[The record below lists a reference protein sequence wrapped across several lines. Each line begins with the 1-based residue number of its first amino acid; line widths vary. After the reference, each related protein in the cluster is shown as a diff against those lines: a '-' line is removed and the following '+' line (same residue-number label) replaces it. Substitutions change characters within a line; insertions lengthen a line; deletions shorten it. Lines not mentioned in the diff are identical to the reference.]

1 MWRTDAP
8 GAHGRRPP
16 TSAADQWKAGIQIVT
31 PGYFETIGIPLVRGR
46 QFAADDR
53 FSEAEFTDPDVPR
66 PPGVAIINEAM
77 AKRFWPNADPLGSTL
92 FVFDD
97 QTFAAYRTIVGV
109 VGDARAVAV
118 DSSPAPTIF
127 LPFAQN
133 SGQPLSLVLRA
144 NLPPERLVGPVTSRL
159 RAFDPAIFIS
169 NVRPLDDVFAGA
181 LSRPRFT
188 MLLAGSF
195 ATLAL
200 LIAAVGVF
208 GIVGYLVARR
218 TQELGIRMALGARP
232 STVLWLVLREGLTPV
247 LLGVVVGCA
256 IAVAVARA
264 MDALLYGLAPL
275 DAVSFAGSA
284 GLLVVASFIAAVV
297 PARRAAGVDPLRSLR
312 SE

>member
-1 MWRTDAP
+1 
-8 GAHGRRPP
+8 
-16 TSAADQWKAGIQIVT
+16 
-31 PGYFETIGIPLVRGR
+31 
-46 QFAADDR
+46 
-53 FSEAEFTDPDVPR
+53 
-66 PPGVAIINEAM
+66 
-77 AKRFWPNADPLGSTL
+77 
-92 FVFDD
+92 
-97 QTFAAYRTIVGV
+97 
-109 VGDARAVAV
+109 
-118 DSSPAPTIF
+118 
-127 LPFAQN
+127 
-133 SGQPLSLVLRA
+133 LVLRS

-169 NVRPLDDVFAGA
+169 NVRPLDDVFGGA

-275 DAVSFAGSA
+275 DAVSFVASA
-284 GLLVVASFIAAVV
+284 GLLVVASFAAAVV